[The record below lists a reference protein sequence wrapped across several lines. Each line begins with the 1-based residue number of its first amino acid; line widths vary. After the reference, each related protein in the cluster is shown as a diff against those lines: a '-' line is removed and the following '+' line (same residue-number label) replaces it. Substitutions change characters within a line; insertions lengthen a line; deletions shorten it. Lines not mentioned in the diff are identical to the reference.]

1 LFTLFSPFYSGVF
14 PNIAI
19 ALRFIAVAMLRP
31 LSTFVSGG
39 KFLPD
44 SSNRWK
50 PLNDAERV
58 LFNLRKSELFA
69 LRTSLETNE

>member
-1 LFTLFSPFYSGVF
+1 L

-19 ALRFIAVAMLRP
+19 ALRFIAVAMLRH

-50 PLNDAERV
+50 LAEVVFFFDQFPASHSR
-58 LFNLRKSELFA
+58 
-69 LRTSLETNE
+69 